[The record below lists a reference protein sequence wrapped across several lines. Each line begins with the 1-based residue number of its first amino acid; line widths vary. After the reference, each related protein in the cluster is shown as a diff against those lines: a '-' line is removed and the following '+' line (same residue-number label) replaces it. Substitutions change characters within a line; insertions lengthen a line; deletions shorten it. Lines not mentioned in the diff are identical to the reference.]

1 METFKKSIGLRCAF
15 CRSYEF
21 ALPHAGYSPAPG
33 GFVVCARCG
42 RENDVTS
49 LLLVAKSAGVVL
61 VKQHAQQL
69 VDGLA
74 KDLRKSF
81 RNHKFI
87 KFT

>member
-1 METFKKSIGLRCAF
+1 M
-15 CRSYEF
+15 
-21 ALPHAGYSPAPG
+21 
-33 GFVVCARCG
+33 
-42 RENDVTS
+42 TS

>member
-1 METFKKSIGLRCAF
+1 MESFKKSIGLRCVF

-21 ALPHAGYSPAPG
+21 ALPHTGYTPAPG
-33 GFVVCARCG
+33 GFVVCAHCG

-49 LLLVAKSAGVVL
+49 LLFVAKGAGLSL

-74 KDLRKSF
+74 KEMRKSLKH
-81 RNHKFI
+81 HKFI
-87 KFT
+87 KLR